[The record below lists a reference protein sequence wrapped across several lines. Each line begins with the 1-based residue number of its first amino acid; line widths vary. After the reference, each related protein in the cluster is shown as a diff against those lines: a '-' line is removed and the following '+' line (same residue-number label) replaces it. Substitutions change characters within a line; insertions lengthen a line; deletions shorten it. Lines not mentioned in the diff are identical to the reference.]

1 MSKKI
6 DKIREF
12 FQKQSDECRTIMEKL
27 EVRRKDVSFSY
38 WAGWN
43 AMEYINAEMTATLF
57 ETLQG
62 SLSKLEND
70 GKTDEEIIQWVGECR
85 DQMVEDVLKAR
96 KRTSTNQLD
105 NLIEA
110 EKMDVYRKVA
120 GCGLFDSG
128 SLAYLLMDLKRI

>member
-12 FQKQSDECRTIMEKL
+12 FQKQSDECRTIMNEL
-27 EVRRKDVSFSY
+27 EDRRKNVSFAY
-38 WAGWN
+38 WASWN
-43 AMEYINAEMTATLF
+43 AMEYVNAEMTAILF

-62 SLSKLEND
+62 SLLKLEEG
-70 GKTDEEIIQWVGECR
+70 GKTDEEIVKWVEECR